1 MSRTSIILIALL
13 STVYVGC
20 KVNYGFS
27 GASVDYNEVKSY
39 SVDFFPNY
47 APLAQPTLSQEFTE
61 ALRNIFLNQ
70 TKLDL
75 IKKDGDLQFSG
86 KITGYRTAPISIQA
100 SEVAAQ
106 NRLTVTIS
114 VVFVNTKDD
123 TKNFEQSFSQYID
136 YDSQKPLS
144 DVEDELISQV
154 NELLV
159 QDIFNKSVSDW

>member
-1 MSRTSIILIALL
+1 M
-13 STVYVGC
+13 
-20 KVNYGFS
+20 
-27 GASVDYNEVKSY
+27 
-39 SVDFFPNY
+39 DFFPNY

-75 IKKDGDLQFSG
+75 VKNGGDLQFSG
-86 KITGYRTAPISIQA
+86 KITDYRTAPVSIQS

-106 NRLTVTIS
+106 NRLTITVSVT
-114 VVFVNTKDD
+114 FVNKKDES
-123 TKNFEQSFSQYID
+123 KNFEQSFSQFAD
-136 YDSQKPLS
+136 YDSQRALA
-144 DVEDELISQV
+144 DVEGDLIRQI

>member
-1 MSRTSIILIALL
+1 MRVLSLITTLTVLL
-13 STVYVGC
+13 GLQGC

-27 GASVDYNEVKSY
+27 GASVDYNEVKTY
-39 SVDFFPNY
+39 SVQFFPNY
-47 APLAQPTLSQEFTE
+47 APLAQPTLSQNFTE

-75 IKKDGDLQFSG
+75 VKNGGDLQFSG
-86 KITGYRTAPISIQA
+86 KITGYRTAPVSIQS

-106 NRLTVTIS
+106 NRLTITVSVT
-114 VVFVNTKDD
+114 FVNTKDES
-123 TKNFEQSFSQYID
+123 KNFEQSFSQYVD
-136 YDSQKPLS
+136 YSSEQALAE
-144 DVEDELISQV
+144 VEDDLIRQV

>member
-1 MSRTSIILIALL
+1 MKTKLALL
-13 STVYVGC
+13 FFALSSVLYSC

-27 GASVDYNEVKSY
+27 GASVDYNEVKTY

-75 IKKDGDLQFSG
+75 VKNGGDLQFSG
-86 KITGYRTAPISIQA
+86 KITDYRTAPVSIQS

-106 NRLTVTIS
+106 NRLTITVSVT
-114 VVFVNTKDD
+114 FVNTKDES
-123 TKNFEQSFSQYID
+123 KNFEQSFSQFAD
-136 YDSQKPLS
+136 YDSQRALA
-144 DVEDELISQV
+144 DVEGDLIRQI